1 MNYAIALILVLLFTA
16 GFRFARIVP
25 VASDVLA
32 RTRVAVGVIADRSKS
47 DDEKERAAREAA
59 LVLFGRFFVIVA
71 LTAAALVPSIV
82 FLLIAVQAGIADE
95 TKVMDALLSPWIVVT
110 AIALFIFECL
120 VRR

>member
-110 AIALFIFECL
+110 AIALFIVECL